1 MDWTRKPK
9 ISFFGIGGALHFRW
23 MLSVV
28 LGRRRTAIPP
38 FPTATVQLLQTTSA
52 GERIHPRPGAAGEQ
66 NGHGFIKLDPQE
78 ESTQRPMNRS
88 HGAQVKRFPSQ
99 NAQNSEGSV
108 NMDLLRSIERHLG
121 RLSMWEGHARQA
133 ATLTSVLQRFRHRQ
147 RSVYS
152 FTKTVHGDDLIAS
165 IDC

>member
-1 MDWTRKPK
+1 
-9 ISFFGIGGALHFRW
+9 
-23 MLSVV
+23 
-28 LGRRRTAIPP
+28 
-38 FPTATVQLLQTTSA
+38 
-52 GERIHPRPGAAGEQ
+52 
-66 NGHGFIKLDPQE
+66 
-78 ESTQRPMNRS
+78 MNRS